1 MEWENE
7 LPEWALAFRHP
18 SPTRKRIYLKWMEIL
33 RNIPEDAVG
42 VDNEIRAKAKNR
54 VEGMPDMRGRENL
67 ELPAQDLWRMA
78 KEYLELP
85 QNGST
90 TPSHLPKDWARDEY
104 TAFWF
109 IERKHKDLIYFRHP
123 EPGVAFSYEDWKAN
137 NGNKAVVDMDLKR
150 PISGLHPEGVYH
162 VENSDHKQY
171 TVTLQDTFRTQGL
184 QIMVKIGSIELT
196 ADKPVFGGSSW
207 QLEGQ
212 MNEHIVATAMYA
224 YDVKNVTKS
233 GVSFRQQT
241 LIHSPVYR
249 YARHRRFWDILSKPA
264 HEYGKDQ
271 FELEALSEIFG
282 FKDQYLRAEELG
294 AVYDDL
300 PFQNIGCINMTQGRL
315 ITFPHTMEHRMEP
328 FELVDP
334 SLPGHH
340 RFVVIYLVDPHYRV
354 CSTRNV
360 PPQQHHVRIIS
371 SYRLSHISSNLSS
384 HSCASAPHFLPPT
397 FLN

>member
-1 MEWENE
+1 MRILTYGVEWENE
-7 LPEWALAFRHP
+7 LPEWALAFNHP
-18 SPTRKRIYLKWMEIL
+18 SPFREGRYLKDMEIL

-42 VDNEIRAKAKNR
+42 EDNEIRAKAKRR
-54 VEGMPDMRGRENL
+54 VEGRPDMKGRENL
-67 ELPAQDLWRMA
+67 ETPTPDLWRMA

-90 TPSHLPKDWARDEY
+90 TPSHLPKDWARNEH
-104 TAFWF
+104 TAVCF
-109 IERKHKDLIYFRHP
+109 IQRKHQDLMYFRHP

-150 PISGLHPEGVYH
+150 PISDFDPEGVCN
-162 VENSDHKQY
+162 VENSDHKPY

-184 QIMVKIGSIELT
+184 QVIVKIGSIELI
-196 ADKPVFGGSSW
+196 ADKPVFGGGSW

-241 LIHSPVYR
+241 LIYSPFYR
-249 YARHRRFWDILSKPA
+249 YARPRNPWDILSKPA

-271 FELEALSEIFG
+271 LELEALSEIFG
-282 FKDQYLRAEELG
+282 FKDQYLRAELG

-300 PFQNIGCINMTQGRL
+300 PFQNIRCINM
-315 ITFPHTMEHRMEP
+315 
-328 FELVDP
+328 
-334 SLPGHH
+334 
-340 RFVVIYLVDPHYRV
+340 
-354 CSTRNV
+354 
-360 PPQQHHVRIIS
+360 
-371 SYRLSHISSNLSS
+371 
-384 HSCASAPHFLPPT
+384 
-397 FLN
+397 